1 MYLNQDV
8 VEIIS
13 SFIVPPCIIQE
24 PISYLDFI
32 KFTRLSTLCTDIKS
46 QSKIKWRKTILDYYF
61 TSTLENNKVIASL
74 FFTLI
79 FHNMDVIVHKTYLLL
94 EYKNS
99 IKNKGL
105 LYVGKF
111 VFLLVPYE

>member
-13 SFIVPPCIIQE
+13 SFIVPTCIIQE

-32 KFTRLSTLCTDIKS
+32 KFTRLSILCTGIKS

-61 TSTLENNKVIASL
+61 SSTVENNKVMASL

-79 FHNMDVIVHKTYLLL
+79 YHNMDVSVRQTYLLL
-94 EYKNS
+94 EYKKS

-105 LYVGKF
+105 LYVGKY
-111 VFLLVPYE
+111 VFLLVPYD

>member
-13 SFIVPPCIIQE
+13 SFIVPTCIIQE
-24 PISYLDFI
+24 PISYLDLI
-32 KFTRLSTLCTDIKS
+32 KFTRLSTLCTGIKS
-46 QSKIKWRKTILDYYF
+46 QPKIKWRKLILDYYF
-61 TSTLENNKVIASL
+61 TSTVENNKVMASL

-79 FHNMDVIVHKTYLLL
+79 YYNMDVSVRQTYLLL
-94 EYKNS
+94 EYKKS

-105 LYVGKF
+105 LYVGKY

>member
-13 SFIVPPCIIQE
+13 SFIVPTCIIQE

-32 KFTRLSTLCTDIKS
+32 KFTRLSKLCEDFKS

-61 TSTLENNKVIASL
+61 TSTVENNKVMASL

-79 FHNMDVIVHKTYLLL
+79 YYNMDVSARQTYLLL
-94 EYKNS
+94 EYKKS

-105 LYVGKF
+105 LYIGKY
-111 VFLLVPYE
+111 VFLLVPYD